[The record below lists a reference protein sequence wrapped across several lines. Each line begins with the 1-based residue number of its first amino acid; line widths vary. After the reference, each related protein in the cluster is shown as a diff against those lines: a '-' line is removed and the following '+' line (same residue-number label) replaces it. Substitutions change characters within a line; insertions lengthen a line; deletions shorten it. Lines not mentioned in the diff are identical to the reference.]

1 MILYKTKRNPGPSE
15 SFDFERVPGFVRCIL
30 EGLLCRS
37 DPHLLETLHVQQA
50 ALFAGAKLERSS
62 DKGLEQRVS
71 AVGTALE
78 LRMELCAQMEVTAGQ
93 FHSLHQ
99 TTVRAGAGN
108 DKTGILHFLTEFVV
122 ELVAV
127 AVALPDRIRIAG
139 RYSGR

>member
-1 MILYKTKRNPGPSE
+1 M
-15 SFDFERVPGFVRCIL
+15 
-30 EGLLCRS
+30 
-37 DPHLLETLHVQQA
+37 QQA
-50 ALFAGAKLERSS
+50 ALLAGAKLERSS

-93 FHSLHQ
+93 LHSLHQ

-127 AVALPDRIRIAG
+127 AVALDVYKRQVLHKIECFICNFLNFHPVIPG
-139 RYSGR
+139 KYHKTYYP